1 MKSFPIQILFV
12 CVASIISAQPSH
24 RVYVT
29 SVSTVDRLALV
40 KNSIELSEWH
50 EKAFWA
56 QYNDYLSKTQETS
69 THAFLAVQELASV
82 DRSMDTADAQS
93 RGERMFEMAYK
104 DLESTTEYFR
114 EISRE
119 HTGVVALQF
128 LQTET
133 QLDLMEGLFIYE
145 ATSLRMFRLNPA
157 LVAAART
164 TETKYNVLSKALQLT
179 PAEEQVFFPI
189 YTRFQVEC
197 SEIVGSDYSIYEL
210 FAGEAQDYSPGL
222 AKRLGYDLL
231 TVMKRE
237 LELKEKYYNEFRHHA
252 GPVLAAR
259 FLAWEDYFSL
269 VCKMTVWAET
279 N

>member
-1 MKSFPIQILFV
+1 MKSFLILILFV
-12 CVASIISAQPSH
+12 FVASIISAQPSH
-24 RVYVT
+24 RAYVT
-29 SVSTVDRLALV
+29 SVSTDDRLVLV
-40 KNSIELSEWH
+40 KNSVELSEWN
-50 EKAFWA
+50 EKTFWA
-56 QYNDYLSKTQETS
+56 QYNDYLSNTQDAS
-69 THAFLAVQELASV
+69 THAFLSVQELASV
-82 DRSMDTADAQS
+82 DRSIDSADA
-93 RGERMFEMAYK
+93 RNCAHRMFELAYK
-104 DLESTTEYFR
+104 DLASTAEYFR

-133 QLDLMEGLFIYE
+133 QLDLMETLSIYE
-145 ATSLRMFRLNPA
+145 ATSLKRFRLNPA
-157 LVAAART
+157 LVVSARP

-179 PAEEQVFFPI
+179 PAEEEVFYPI

-197 SEIVGSDYSIYEL
+197 NEIVGADYSIYEL
-210 FAGEAQDYSPGL
+210 FAGQAQDYSPGL

-237 LELKEKYYNEFRHHA
+237 LELKEKYYNEFSRHA
-252 GPVLAAR
+252 GPMLAAR